1 MVVRRGSKGKGTD
14 YGADKG
20 DETEVED
27 YPTGTSTFKEN
38 LYVMMMIMICYSLD
52 DGNFFLVASNTAL
65 NFIARFIFPLI
76 FNIPFMN
83 AVN

>member
-20 DETEVED
+20 DEKEVED

-38 LYVMMMIMICYSLD
+38 LYVMMMIIRLRSND
-52 DGNFFLVASNTAL
+52 DDNDML
-65 NFIARFIFPLI
+65 
-76 FNIPFMN
+76 
-83 AVN
+83 

>member
-20 DETEVED
+20 D
-27 YPTGTSTFKEN
+27 EN